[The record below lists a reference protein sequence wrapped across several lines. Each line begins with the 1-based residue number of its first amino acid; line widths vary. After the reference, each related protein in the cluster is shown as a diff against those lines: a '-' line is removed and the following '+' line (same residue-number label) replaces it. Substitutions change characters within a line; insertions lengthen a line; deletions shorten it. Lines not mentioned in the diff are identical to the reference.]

1 MAVAGRVGGTIV
13 CANRSL
19 LWFVFLYA
27 DESGVSVPIQGVIF
41 REAGLGLVSVSY
53 SSSHPFPLAAYK
65 ERHAD
70 SNRSCLGLLR
80 NTISIQFLHDPFR

>member
-19 LWFVFLYA
+19 LWLVFLYA

-41 REAGLGLVSVSY
+41 CEAGLGLMSVLY
-53 SSSHPFPLAAYK
+53 SSSHPPPLAAYR
-65 ERHAD
+65 ERQAD
-70 SNRSCLGLLR
+70 SNRICLGFLR
-80 NTISIQFLHDPFR
+80 NTILIQFLHDPFR